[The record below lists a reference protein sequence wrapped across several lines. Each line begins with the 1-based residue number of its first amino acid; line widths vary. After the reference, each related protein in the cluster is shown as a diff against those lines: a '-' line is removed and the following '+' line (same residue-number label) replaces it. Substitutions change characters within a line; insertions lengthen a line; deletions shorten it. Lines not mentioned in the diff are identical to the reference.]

1 MDFKSILN
9 KISELQESIKEEK
22 TMLRK
27 GEGQAKAKQP
37 PAGRVHK
44 GTYGTDYGTDEEGD
58 EKKKKEYSFFGE
70 IISIIHLDRFDEL
83 TNKHWANEI
92 KMTLVKEYST
102 KDKENPMHYK
112 LVIYYKVNDS
122 NVLDTIKAQ
131 EAMPVDKRK

>member
-58 EKKKKEYSFFGE
+58 EKKKKEAPAVKRGRGRPKKDADPTGQVKQYDTKGLE
-70 IISIIHLDRFDEL
+70 NIGWIDR
-83 TNKHWANEI
+83 
-92 KMTLVKEYST
+92 
-102 KDKENPMHYK
+102 
-112 LVIYYKVNDS
+112 
-122 NVLDTIKAQ
+122 KAH
-131 EAMPVDKRK
+131 V